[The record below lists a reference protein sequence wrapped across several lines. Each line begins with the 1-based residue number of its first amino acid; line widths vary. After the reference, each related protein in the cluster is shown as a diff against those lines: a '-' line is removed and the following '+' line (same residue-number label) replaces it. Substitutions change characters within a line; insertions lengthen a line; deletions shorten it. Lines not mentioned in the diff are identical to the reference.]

1 VGITYFTH
9 FTNIVQLKERV
20 KNLKAV
26 ILAGGFGTR
35 LRPLSCTRPKLLFPI
50 GNKPLLDWTLENL
63 AKSKIDE
70 VILAVNYMAEAF
82 VHRYGNTAHG
92 MKLHYSRETMP
103 LGTGGPIKKAE
114 DLIGHDEPFLVLNG
128 DIFTTINYAEVV
140 KKHKQNDATATIMLY
155 QVEDPTRYGTVEL
168 TKNQVIKFVEK
179 PQKGKAPSNLINAGV
194 YVIEPEIFT
203 LIPSNKRVS
212 IEREVFPKLAA
223 KKRLCAYSFE
233 GLWVDIGKH
242 EDYLHA
248 NRLLLSTERRKLAKT
263 KGTNIEKDVEIDV
276 PVAIGKGV
284 KIEEKSKIGPY
295 AAIGD
300 NVAVG
305 KGVHVENSIIFPN
318 AIISDFTSIKGAII
332 GEGAIIGKWVKIED
346 NCVVGDYTMIKD
358 NVTLTQGVTVCPS
371 KEVTESVLSPKCV
384 M

>member
-1 VGITYFTH
+1 M
-9 FTNIVQLKERV
+9 Q
-20 KNLKAV
+20 NLKAV

-63 AKSKIDE
+63 AKSKVDE
-70 VILAVNYMAEAF
+70 IILAVNYMAEAF
-82 VHRYGNTAHG
+82 VHRYGNTAYR

-128 DIFTTINYAEVV
+128 DIFTTINYADVV
-140 KKHKQNDATATIMLY
+140 KKHKKTNATATIMLY
-155 QVEDPTRYGTVEL
+155 EVEDPSRYGTVEL
-168 TKNQVIKFVEK
+168 TKNNQVIKFIEK
-179 PQKGKAPSNLINAGV
+179 PPRGKAPSNLINAGV
-194 YVIEPEIFT
+194 YVLEPEVFNY
-203 LIPSNKRVS
+203 IPEGQRLS

-223 KKRLCAYSFE
+223 KRRLYAYNFE

-242 EDYLHA
+242 EDYLRA
-248 NRLLLSTERRKLAKT
+248 NRLLLDAEKHRLTKT
-263 KGTNIEKDVEIDV
+263 RQVNIKKDAEIEN
-276 PVAIGKGV
+276 PVVIGKDV

-300 NVAVG
+300 NATVG
-305 KGVHVENSIIFPN
+305 KGVRIENSIVFPN
-318 AIISDFTSIKGAII
+318 AIISDFSSIKGAII
-332 GEGAIIGKWVKIED
+332 GEGAIVGKWVKIED
-346 NCVVGDYTMIKD
+346 NCIVGDYAMIKD
-358 NVTLTQGVTVCPS
+358 NVTFTQGVTVCPS
-371 KEVTESVLSPKCV
+371 REVSESVLTSKCL